1 MVTEW
6 HRWALHL
13 GPRLEHWSN
22 GRVTLAGDAA
32 HSVFPFLSQGGGLAI
47 ESAFAIASALEKNPE
62 DPEVAF
68 GQYETLR
75 IPRSRRVGRVSRLSG
90 QIYHLRGLGSMIRNT
105 VLRRVSGERL
115 MKRYDWLY
123 RHGQDVSSD

>member
-13 GPRLEHWSN
+13 GPRLDCWSK
-22 GRVTLAGDAA
+22 GRVALAGDAA

-62 DPEVAF
+62 NPEAAF
-68 GQYETLR
+68 GQYETAQ
-75 IPRSRRVGRVSRLSG
+75 IPRSRRVGRISRLIG
-90 QIYHLRGLGSMIRNT
+90 QTYHLRGLASKSRNI
-105 VLRRVSGERL
+105 VLRSVSGQRW
-115 MKRYDWLY
+115 MKRLDWLY
-123 RHGQDVSSD
+123 DHGHDVS